1 MRVQHIGPKIAAIAA
16 FVILSLAVFLLLLKM
31 AGVQLPLERHY
42 TLTARLPDGLQ
53 LVSNADVRS
62 SGVKIG
68 RVVGIENRGSQ
79 AQVEM
84 QLDDKVLP
92 IYRDARVQIRTKTLV
107 GENYIAVTPGTPR
120 AGEMPSGTTL
130 PVSRAGES
138 VQLDDIL
145 SALDPATRGSIQ
157 RTVRSLGAGLD
168 KRGGDLNTSLAAL
181 QPTFQDG
188 GRLMSVLQ
196 AQREQLAALVD
207 DAGTVMQAFGE
218 RSGAVRTLA
227 VKLRTT
233 AAAAASR
240 DDEIRA
246 TLRELPPTLD
256 QARGSVTRLGELS
269 QIATPVVANLTS
281 AATDLAPTV
290 RELAPAARET
300 RAMVKQLHK
309 LLPDAEPLVRN
320 LRTFATTSQPLAPA
334 LDAVLRQANPAL
346 AYLAPYHRE
355 FGAFFANVGSAV
367 DTHDALGNVG
377 RVHAVVSE
385 TSAAVWSPAMQ
396 KALNALIA
404 VGGVSKIHSEGV
416 NAYPEPGSVG
426 EPAPPSGR
434 YTRVGPDS
442 RP

>member
-1 MRVQHIGPKIAAIAA
+1 MKVQHIGPKIAAIVA
-16 FVILSLAVFLLLLKM
+16 FVSLSAAVFVLLLKM
-31 AGVQLPLERHY
+31 AGVQIPFERHY
-42 TLTARLPDGLQ
+42 TLSARLPDGLQ

-62 SGVKIG
+62 SGVKVG
-68 RVVGIENRGSQ
+68 RVVRIESRGSQ

-107 GENYIAVTPGTPR
+107 GENYIDVTTGTPR
-120 AGEMPSGTTL
+120 AGRMPSGATL
-130 PVSRAGES
+130 PASRTSEA

-145 SALDPATRGSIQ
+145 SALDPATRRAVQ
-157 RTVRSLGAGLD
+157 RTVGSLGAGLD
-168 KRGGDLNTSLAAL
+168 GRGGDLNTSLAAL
-181 QPTFQDG
+181 QPAFQDG
-188 GRLMSVLQ
+188 SRLLGVLQ
-196 AQREQLAALVD
+196 TQREQLATLVD

-218 RSGAVRTLA
+218 RTGAVRTLA
-227 VKLRTT
+227 VKLRRTAE
-233 AAAAASR
+233 AAAAR

-256 QARGSVTRLGELS
+256 QARGSVTRLGALS
-269 QIATPVVANLTS
+269 QIATPVVANLTR
-281 AATDLAPTV
+281 AASDLSPTV

-300 RAMVKQLHK
+300 RAMVTQLRGA
-309 LLPDAEPLVRN
+309 LPDAEPLVRN

-346 AYLAPYHRE
+346 GYLAPYHRE

-404 VGGVSKIHSEGV
+404 VGGVSKLHSEGL
-416 NAYPEPGSVG
+416 NGYPEPGTVG
-426 EPAPPSGR
+426 APAAPSGN
-434 YTRVGPDS
+434 YTRVVPDS

>member
-1 MRVQHIGPKIAAIAA
+1 MKVQHIGPKIAAIAA
-16 FVILSLAVFLLLLKM
+16 FVILSLAVFALLLKM
-31 AGVQLPLERHY
+31 AGVQLPLESHY

-62 SGVKIG
+62 SGVKVG
-68 RVVGIENRGSQ
+68 RVVGIESRGTQ
-79 AQVEM
+79 AQVKM

-107 GENYIAVTPGTPR
+107 GENYIDVTPGTPR
-120 AGEMPSGTTL
+120 AGRMPSGATL
-130 PVSRAGES
+130 PASRTGEA

-157 RTVRSLGAGLD
+157 RTVRSLSVGLD

-181 QPTFQDG
+181 QPVFQDG
-188 GRLMSVLQ
+188 GRLMGVLET
-196 AQREQLAALVD
+196 QREQLAALVD

-227 VKLRTT
+227 VKLRKT
-233 AAAAASR
+233 AAAAAAR

-246 TLRELPPTLD
+246 TVRELAPTLD
-256 QARGSVTRLGELS
+256 QARGSVTRLGGLS
-269 QIATPVVANLTS
+269 QIATPVVADLTR
-281 AATDLAPTV
+281 AATDLGPTM
-290 RELAPAARET
+290 RDLAPAARET
-300 RAMVKQLHK
+300 RAMVTQVRK

-320 LRTFATTSQPLAPA
+320 LRTFATTARPLGPA

-346 AYLAPYHRE
+346 AYVAPYHRE

-367 DTHDALGNVG
+367 DTHDALGNLG

-416 NAYPEPGSVG
+416 NAYPEPGTVG
-426 EPAPPSGR
+426 TPERPSGT